1 MGMQSLKGKY
11 MNYWVDRRVLIT
23 GDTGFIGSH
32 LKKRLTAHGA
42 KVYGISRSGDGKN
55 SFKANIADFKS
66 IDKIITDRKIEICY
80 HLAAEALVESG
91 QSDPYNTFK
100 NNIDGALNILESAR
114 IHNLKKVIIAS
125 TSHVYGDH
133 KPPYLERFSPRPS
146 RPYETSK
153 TCIDLIAQ
161 SYANTYL
168 LPVLIPRFV
177 NTYGPGDLNFNRLIP
192 KTIKS
197 ILNDESPKMWGGG
210 ARRDYLYIDDVVN
223 AYLSLGQIKMAK
235 IGKNRIYNFGS
246 SNIFS
251 VEEIIEKIITL
262 SGKKFKITKIKDER
276 DFEIKTQYSSWKK
289 AKKVFKWD
297 PEYSIDEGLKKT
309 IQWYKSYFNGK

>member
-1 MGMQSLKGKY
+1 
-11 MNYWVDRRVLIT
+11 MNYWENKSNSFWPKKKVLVT
-23 GDTGFIGSH
+23 GASGFVGSN
-32 LKKRLTAHGA
+32 LTARLSYLGA
-42 KVYGISRSGDGKN
+42 DVIGISRSGRGKTI
-55 SFKANIADFKS
+55 KADVVDFS
-66 IDKIITDRKIEICY
+66 LIDKIIRTRKIQICY
-80 HLAAEALVESG
+80 HLAAESLVESG
-91 QSDPYNTFK
+91 QADPYNTFK
-100 NNIDGALNILESAR
+100 SNIEGALNVLETAR
-114 IHNLKKVIIAS
+114 KYSLEKVIIAS

-161 SYANTYL
+161 SYANTFS

-197 ILNDESPKMWGGG
+197 VLHDESPKMWGGG
-210 ARRDYLYIDDVVN
+210 ARRDYLYIDDVIR
-223 AYLSLGQIKMAK
+223 AYILLGQASMSK

-251 VEEIIEKIITL
+251 VQEIIEKIIEI
-262 SGKKFKITKIKDER
+262 SGKKFKIQKIQDER
-276 DFEIKTQYSSWKK
+276 DFEIKTQYSSWRK
-289 AKKVFKWD
+289 AKKVFNWD
-297 PEYSIDEGLKKT
+297 PQFSINEGLSET
-309 IQWYKSYFNGK
+309 IKWYDKHFHEKI